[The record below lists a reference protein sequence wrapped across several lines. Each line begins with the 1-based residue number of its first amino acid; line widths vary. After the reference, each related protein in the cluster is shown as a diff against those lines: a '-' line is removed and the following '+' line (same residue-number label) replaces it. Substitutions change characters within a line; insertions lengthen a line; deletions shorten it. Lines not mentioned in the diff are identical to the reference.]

1 VRDIESNIAN
11 SREPTLERYAES
23 VEQFLQRHKFAVIV
37 VLSVVYFGGSMLRA
51 RGKPFWFDEILTVLA
66 ARQPTYS
73 ATIQAAR
80 ELDLTP
86 PFTDLVAHTVNRV
99 AGSGE
104 VVFRLPSMVGFWTFC
119 LCLFGFAARRV
130 NMVFALSAMLLPF
143 VTSGESYSIEAR
155 SYGMMLGFCGI
166 ALWSWQTA
174 GLGQNRVVSLLGL
187 VLGIGGAVVC
197 HSYAVLIYLPLVGA
211 EALRSVRLRKI
222 DKAVWG
228 AFVVAL
234 IPVVWTMLW
243 VMRVARENP
252 HFVAQAT
259 RKDYLVYYLSVFGPS
274 LWFLIPALLLCAT
287 WLAAGCNEEKP
298 PLASGPPR
306 VPDYELLAA
315 ALFWLIPVAAITLA
329 LIVPPHSFFDR
340 YALPSIGGFALT
352 TVFLADHF
360 AGERRALGMAFA
372 FPVFLLF
379 LFTMTHG
386 RRLENPFQE
395 EPILTAAIKQAPVVV
410 NNYVSYLQLWYYAP
424 EDVRS
429 RLLYLSDEGSS
440 VKYSHIDDIMQ
451 PFQKFG
457 VPVVNY
463 AEFATS
469 GKEFFLYFTA
479 GLGWVP
485 DRVLEDGGSVQVVNW
500 AQGKALLQLRVK

>member
-1 VRDIESNIAN
+1 MRDIESNIAN

-37 VLSVVYFGGSMLRA
+37 VLSVVYFVGSMLRA

-228 AFVVAL
+228 A
-234 IPVVWTMLW
+234 
-243 VMRVARENP
+243 
-252 HFVAQAT
+252 
-259 RKDYLVYYLSVFGPS
+259 LS
-274 LWFLIPALLLCAT
+274 
-287 WLAAGCNEEKP
+287 WL
-298 PLASGPPR
+298 
-306 VPDYELLAA
+306 
-315 ALFWLIPVAAITLA
+315 
-329 LIVPPHSFFDR
+329 
-340 YALPSIGGFALT
+340 
-352 TVFLADHF
+352 
-360 AGERRALGMAFA
+360 
-372 FPVFLLF
+372 
-379 LFTMTHG
+379 
-386 RRLENPFQE
+386 
-395 EPILTAAIKQAPVVV
+395 
-410 NNYVSYLQLWYYAP
+410 
-424 EDVRS
+424 
-429 RLLYLSDEGSS
+429 
-440 VKYSHIDDIMQ
+440 
-451 PFQKFG
+451 
-457 VPVVNY
+457 
-463 AEFATS
+463 
-469 GKEFFLYFTA
+469 
-479 GLGWVP
+479 
-485 DRVLEDGGSVQVVNW
+485 
-500 AQGKALLQLRVK
+500 